1 MAILPV
7 NLQILHSCNGEP
19 VAKLL
24 RYSDEKTTSPSPD
37 ISLLVPGL
45 WDIILTSLFPSI
57 PGVEGGSQ
65 AQGHGE
71 AI

>member
-45 WDIILTSLFPSI
+45 WDVILSSFFPSI

-65 AQGHGE
+65 AQDQGE

>member
-57 PGVEGGSQ
+57 PGVDGGSQ
-65 AQGHGE
+65 AQDQGE